1 LNRARSTAEGVLN
14 GYSEDVS
21 RSIDESYRASIRD
34 GFVIAEIRSSNRF
47 WPKFV
52 ANVAAGVVGA
62 AIFSVLLVL
71 IVLFAVRD
79 PSPVGL
85 IKHAQEVQSE

>member
-1 LNRARSTAEGVLN
+1 M
-14 GYSEDVS
+14 
-21 RSIDESYRASIRD
+21 
-34 GFVIAEIRSSNRF
+34 RSSNRF

-71 IVLFAVRD
+71 IVLVAVRD

-85 IKHAQEVQSE
+85 IKHAQEVQSER